1 MLKIPRNWNP
11 TGLRLN
17 KLFYYD
23 IANVTHLT
31 PMSALLKLIPSTQAA
46 CGSDYPY
53 VAMDANVIVF
63 SQLGIDLQVLQ

>member
-1 MLKIPRNWNP
+1 
-11 TGLRLN
+11 
-17 KLFYYD
+17 
-23 IANVTHLT
+23 
-31 PMSALLKLIPSTQAA
+31 MSALLKLIPSTQAT

>member
-1 MLKIPRNWNP
+1 
-11 TGLRLN
+11 
-17 KLFYYD
+17 
-23 IANVTHLT
+23 
-31 PMSALLKLIPSTQAA
+31 MSALLKLIPSTQAA